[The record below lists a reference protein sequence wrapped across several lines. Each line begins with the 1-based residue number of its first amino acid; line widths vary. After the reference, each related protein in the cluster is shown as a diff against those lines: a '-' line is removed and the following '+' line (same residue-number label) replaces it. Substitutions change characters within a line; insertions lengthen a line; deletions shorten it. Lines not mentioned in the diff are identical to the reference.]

1 MCILILGPVILEDV
15 LIEVFRTLYSQCKAE
30 LDLQM
35 EPAFSKD
42 HAQLSRW
49 ITKKLS
55 PSQRCP
61 HLLIFIKWTLLYEVC
76 VLKE

>member
-1 MCILILGPVILEDV
+1 MLIIIFNMCINLGPVILEDV

-35 EPAFSKD
+35 EPPFSKD
-42 HAQLSRW
+42 HAQLSRY

-55 PSQRCP
+55 MTQRSS
-61 HLLIFIKWTLLYEVC
+61 FTNT
-76 VLKE
+76 

>member
-1 MCILILGPVILEDV
+1 MYINLGPVILEDV

-35 EPAFSKD
+35 ETPFSKD

-49 ITKKLS
+49 ITKKSSMTQDLY
-55 PSQRCP
+55 
-61 HLLIFIKWTLLYEVC
+61 LLIFIK
-76 VLKE
+76 